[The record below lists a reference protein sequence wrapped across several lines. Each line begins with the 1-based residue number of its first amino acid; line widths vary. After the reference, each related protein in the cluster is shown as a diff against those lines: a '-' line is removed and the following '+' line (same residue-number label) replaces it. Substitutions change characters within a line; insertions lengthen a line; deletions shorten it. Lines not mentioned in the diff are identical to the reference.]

1 MPRCVLWL
9 LILKKTEKQ
18 LPENQMK
25 ILFLSPGWPK
35 GRLWGE
41 LGFKFPTLSL
51 AALAAVTPLKWDVA
65 FHDDA
70 IRPVSFDTDAD
81 LIALTA
87 MTAQAN
93 RAYQLADGFRQRGKT
108 VVMGGFHASNLP
120 DEALSHADS
129 IVVGEGELVWPRLL
143 EDFCNGVL
151 RPIYR
156 SEGLIDINQIPPA
169 RREIFKG
176 SGHFFTNTIQT
187 TRGCPFDCEF
197 CSVTSFYGR
206 KYRKR
211 PLEHVLAELE
221 QLRKVNSFVFFVDDN
236 IVADRN
242 YALPLFAGMKGMGL
256 KWLSHAPIDFAED
269 QELLKAAGESGCIGM
284 FVGFES
290 LNQESLIAMGK
301 VTNNAPLYRDYARQ
315 FRDNGIGILGSFVM
329 GCDGDTPAVFEQ
341 TLRFCEDTRLEA
353 AIFPVLTPY
362 PGTKV
367 RQRLEAEGRIF
378 NNNWQDYDMEHVT
391 FFPKG
396 MSVRQLQEGYDQLCH
411 SFYSFG
417 SIYRRVFKLH
427 RSVQVFGPMN
437 IGFRS
442 AIRKKKP
449 TV

>member
-1 MPRCVLWL
+1 
-9 LILKKTEKQ
+9 
-18 LPENQMK
+18 MK

-51 AALAAVTPLKWDVA
+51 AALAAVTPPEWELV

-70 IRPVSFDTDAD
+70 IRQTPFDTDAD

-87 MTAQAN
+87 MTAQAA
-93 RAYQLADGFRQRGKT
+93 RAYQLADAFRAQGKT

-120 DEALSHADS
+120 EEALTHVDS
-129 IVVGEGELVWPRLL
+129 VVVGEGELAWPQLLADFQAGRLQ
-143 EDFCNGVL
+143 
-151 RPIYR
+151 RSYR
-156 SEGLIDINQIPPA
+156 ADGLIDTSLIPVA
-169 RREIFKG
+169 RREIFKD

-197 CSVTSFYGR
+197 CSVTAFYGR

-211 PLEHVLAELE
+211 PVEQVLAELE

-242 YALPLFAGMKGMGL
+242 YSLPLFAGMKGMGL

-269 QELLKAAGESGCIGM
+269 RELLKAAGDSGCVGM

-290 LNQESLIAMGK
+290 LNQESLAAMGK
-301 VTNNAPLYRDYARQ
+301 VTNRAASFKAYAQQ
-315 FRDNGIGILGSFVM
+315 FRDHGIGILGSFVM
-329 GCDGDTPAVFEQ
+329 GCDGDSPAVFEQ
-341 TLRFCEDTRLEA
+341 TLRFCEDARLEA
-353 AIFPVLTPY
+353 AIFPILTPY
-362 PGTKV
+362 PGTAV
-367 RQRLEAEGRIF
+367 RRRLEAEGRIIS
-378 NNNWQDYDMEHVT
+378 NNWQDYDMEHVT
-391 FFPKG
+391 FEPRG
-396 MSVRQLQEGYDQLCH
+396 MSVQELQDGYDQICR
-411 SFYSFG
+411 SFYSLG
-417 SIYRRVFKLH
+417 SIWRRIGKLH

-442 AIRKKKP
+442 AIRRKRADA
-449 TV
+449 

>member
-1 MPRCVLWL
+1 
-9 LILKKTEKQ
+9 
-18 LPENQMK
+18 MK

-51 AALAAVTPLKWDVA
+51 ASLAAVTPQGWDVS

-70 IRPVSFDTDAD
+70 IRVTHFETDAD

-87 MTAQAN
+87 MTAQAT
-93 RAYQLADGFRQRGKT
+93 RAYQLADAFRSRGKT

-120 DEALSHADS
+120 DEALQHVDS
-129 IVVGEGELVWPRLL
+129 VVVGEGELAWPQLLADFQAGRLQ
-143 EDFCNGVL
+143 
-151 RPIYR
+151 RIYR
-156 SEGLIDINQIPPA
+156 ADGLIDTAMIPPA

-176 SGHFFTNTIQT
+176 SGHLFTNTIQT

-197 CSVTSFYGR
+197 CSVTAFYGR

-211 PLEHVLAELE
+211 PVEQVLAELQE
-221 QLRKVNSFVFFVDDN
+221 LRKVNSFVFFVDDN
-236 IVADRN
+236 IVADRR
-242 YALPLFAGMKGMGL
+242 YSLPLFAGMKGMGL

-269 QELLKAAGESGCIGM
+269 QELLKAAGESGCVGM

-290 LNQESLIAMGK
+290 LNQDSLAAMGK
-301 VTNNAPLYRDYARQ
+301 VTNKAASYKAYAQQ

-341 TLRFCEDTRLEA
+341 TLRFCEDARLEA
-353 AIFPVLTPY
+353 AIFPILTPY

-367 RQRLEAEGRIF
+367 RQRLESEGRIIS
-378 NNNWQDYDMEHVT
+378 NNWQDYDMEHVT
-391 FFPKG
+391 FQPRG
-396 MSVRQLQEGYDQLCH
+396 MTVQELQDGYDQACR
-411 SFYSFG
+411 SFYSWG
-417 SIYRRVFKLH
+417 SIYRRLFKLH

-442 AIRKKKP
+442 AIRRKR
-449 TV
+449 TDA

>member
-1 MPRCVLWL
+1 
-9 LILKKTEKQ
+9 
-18 LPENQMK
+18 MK

-51 AALAAVTPLKWDVA
+51 ASLAAVTPQGWDVC

-70 IRPVSFDTDAD
+70 IRATDFDTDAD

-87 MTAQAN
+87 MTAQAT
-93 RAYQLADGFRQRGKT
+93 RAYQLADAFRSRGKT

-120 DEALSHADS
+120 DEALQHVDS
-129 IVVGEGELVWPRLL
+129 VVVGEGELAWPQLL
-143 EDFCNGVL
+143 ADFQAGCLQRV
-151 RPIYR
+151 YR
-156 SEGLIDINQIPPA
+156 AESLIDTTLIPPA

-176 SGHFFTNTIQT
+176 SGHLFTNTIQT

-197 CSVTSFYGR
+197 CSVTAFYGR

-211 PLEHVLAELE
+211 PVEQVLAELQE
-221 QLRKVNSFVFFVDDN
+221 LRKANSFVFFVDDN
-236 IVADRN
+236 IVADRR
-242 YALPLFAGMKGMGL
+242 YSLPLFEGMKGMGL

-269 QELLKAAGESGCIGM
+269 QELLKAAGESGCVGM

-290 LNQESLIAMGK
+290 LNQESLAAMGK
-301 VTNNAPLYRDYARQ
+301 VTNKAASYKTYAQQ

-341 TLRFCEDTRLEA
+341 TLRFCEDARLEA
-353 AIFPVLTPY
+353 AIFPILTPY

-367 RQRLEAEGRIF
+367 RQRLEAEGRIIS
-378 NNNWQDYDMEHVT
+378 NNWQDYDMEHVT
-391 FFPKG
+391 FQPRG
-396 MSVRQLQEGYDQLCH
+396 MTVKELQDGYDQACR
-411 SFYSFG
+411 SFYSWG
-417 SIYRRVFKLH
+417 SIYRRLFKLH

-442 AIRKKKP
+442 AIRRKR
-449 TV
+449 TDA

>member
-1 MPRCVLWL
+1 
-9 LILKKTEKQ
+9 
-18 LPENQMK
+18 MK

-51 AALAAVTPLKWDVA
+51 ASLAAVTPQGWDVS

-70 IRPVSFDTDAD
+70 IRATDFDTDAD
-81 LIALTA
+81 LISLTA
-87 MTAQAN
+87 MTAQAT
-93 RAYQLADGFRQRGKT
+93 RAYQLADAFRSRGKT

-120 DEALSHADS
+120 DEALQHVDS
-129 IVVGEGELVWPRLL
+129 VVVGEGELAWPQLLADFQAGRLQQL
-143 EDFCNGVL
+143 
-151 RPIYR
+151 YR
-156 SEGLIDINQIPPA
+156 ADDLIDTTLIPPA

-176 SGHFFTNTIQT
+176 SGHLFTNTIQT

-197 CSVTSFYGR
+197 CSVTAFYGR

-211 PLEHVLAELE
+211 PVEQVLAELQE
-221 QLRKVNSFVFFVDDN
+221 LRKVNSFVFFVDDN
-236 IVADRN
+236 IVADRR
-242 YALPLFAGMKGMGL
+242 YSLPLFAGMKGMGL

-269 QELLKAAGESGCIGM
+269 QELLKAAGESGCVGM

-290 LNQESLIAMGK
+290 LNQDSLAAMGK
-301 VTNNAPLYRDYARQ
+301 VTNKAASYKAYAQQ

-341 TLRFCEDTRLEA
+341 TLRFCEDARLEA
-353 AIFPVLTPY
+353 AIFPILTPY

-367 RQRLEAEGRIF
+367 RQRLEAEGRIIS
-378 NNNWQDYDMEHVT
+378 NNWQDYDMEHVT
-391 FFPKG
+391 FQPRG
-396 MSVRQLQEGYDQLCH
+396 MTVQELQDGYDQACR
-411 SFYSFG
+411 SFYSWG
-417 SIYRRVFKLH
+417 SIYRRLFKLH

-442 AIRKKKP
+442 AIRRKR
-449 TV
+449 TDA